1 MASSFPKSRCEDDP
15 EVEHNEFW
23 KRLESFLRNYER
35 AYAPIRWFHH
45 WGGLAKGRQGYFI
58 FLRFAFLVGLYV
70 AAFYLP
76 LYAWSKIFLAFIAVY
91 LIGDMFMLP
100 TSYAFG
106 GILPMRPLRA
116 LVFVFFNYISISIA
130 FGVLYVTL
138 CRFSFNIDPDLIDL
152 AYFSFTSMTALGM
165 GDITPA
171 RHTIL
176 VRFLVVSEVLIG
188 LYFWAVLVGM
198 IISWTI
204 REVKNET
211 SLPQ

>member
-1 MASSFPKSRCEDDP
+1 MDLFVIDIPKEDDADM
-15 EVEHNEFW
+15 ERHEFW
-23 KRLESFLRNYER
+23 RKLESFLRNYER
-35 AYAPIRWFHH
+35 AYAPVRWFRD
-45 WGGLAKGRQGYFI
+45 WGGLTKERQGYFV
-58 FLRFAFLVGLYV
+58 FLRFAFLVGLYG
-70 AAFYLP
+70 A
-76 LYAWSKIFLAFIAVY
+76 AFIAIY

-106 GILPMRPLRA
+106 AIPPMRPLRA

-130 FGVLYVTL
+130 FALLHITL
-138 CRFSFNIDPDLIDL
+138 CRSSFNIDPDLIGL
-152 AYFSFTSMTALGM
+152 AYFSFTTMTALGL
-165 GDITPA
+165 GDIAPA

-198 IISWTI
+198 IISRTL

-211 SLPQ
+211 SLPE

>member
-1 MASSFPKSRCEDDP
+1 
-15 EVEHNEFW
+15 
-23 KRLESFLRNYER
+23 
-35 AYAPIRWFHH
+35 
-45 WGGLAKGRQGYFI
+45 
-58 FLRFAFLVGLYV
+58 
-70 AAFYLP
+70 
-76 LYAWSKIFLAFIAVY
+76 
-91 LIGDMFMLP
+91 MLP

-165 GDITPA
+165 GDIAPA